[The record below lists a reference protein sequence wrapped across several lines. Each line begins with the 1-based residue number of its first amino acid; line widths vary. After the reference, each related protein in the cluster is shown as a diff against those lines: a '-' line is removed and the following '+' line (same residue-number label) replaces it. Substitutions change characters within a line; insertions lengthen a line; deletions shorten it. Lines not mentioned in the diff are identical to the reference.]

1 MASGGFEDEEAEG
14 TVTINEFI
22 EQMDAEELAADL
34 VLGGDE
40 GDECTYPKGYMK
52 RQAIFSCIT
61 CTPDGNAGICTA
73 CCLSCHD
80 GHELLELW
88 TKRNFRC
95 DCGNSKFGTLACKL
109 LPSKDVENSENS
121 YNHNFKGLYCTCDLP
136 YPDPNVE
143 EQVEMIQCCLCEDWF
158 HEEHLGFKPS
168 DSVGSQIPRDEEG
181 EPIYEDFI
189 CQNCSPLCSFLTL
202 YPEKLWVAAQADSTG
217 CANACSETIES
228 NKTNMDAEAG
238 QLENGT
244 EAEKSV
250 MRKCSEKIS
259 ESEPGH
265 LDNCSEAEKSVVR
278 KCSEKMNDSE
288 PGQPETS
295 TTEAEKSVVQ
305 NGSDKINATEPVA
318 AAGCAIGTNL
328 NSCPDFE
335 KKPLFLSKN
344 WRNILC
350 RCEKCVEMYN
360 ERKVS
365 YLLDAEDTI
374 VEYEKKAKEKRT
386 EKLEKQEGEALD
398 LLNNLDH
405 VAKVEIL
412 HGIRDFKD
420 ELKGLLESGSGGP
433 SKAITA
439 ADIEQM
445 FSNLKNKRKRME

>member
-1 MASGGFEDEEAEG
+1 MASGGFEEDDAEG
-14 TVTINEFI
+14 TITINEYI
-22 EQMDAEELAADL
+22 ERMDAEELAADL

-61 CTPDGNAGICTA
+61 CTPEGGAGICTA

-109 LPSKDVENSENS
+109 LPSKDIENSENS
-121 YNHNFKGLYCTCDLP
+121 YNHNFKGLYCTCGRP

-158 HEEHLGFKPS
+158 HEEHLGLKPS

-189 CQNCSPLCSFLTL
+189 CQNCSPLCSFLTR
-202 YPEKLWVAAQADSTG
+202 YPEKLWVAAQVDSTG
-217 CANACSETIES
+217 CANACSETVES
-228 NKTNMDAEAG
+228 NKTHMDSEPG
-238 QLENGT
+238 QLENST

-259 ESEPGH
+259 KSEPGN
-265 LDNCSEAEKSVVR
+265 LENSSEAVESVVQ
-278 KCSEKMNDSE
+278 KCSEKIIDSE
-288 PGQPETS
+288 PVP
-295 TTEAEKSVVQ
+295 A
-305 NGSDKINATEPVA
+305 N
-318 AAGCAIGTNL
+318 GCAIGTDI
-328 NSCPDFE
+328 NSFPDFE

-350 RCEKCVEMYN
+350 RCEKCLEMYKQ
-360 ERKVS
+360 RKVS

-374 VEYEKKAKEKRT
+374 VEYEKKAKERRT

-412 HGIRDFKD
+412 HGIKDFKD

-433 SKAITA
+433 SKAITS
-439 ADIEQM
+439 ADIDQM

>member
-1 MASGGFEDEEAEG
+1 MASGVFEDEAEG
-14 TVTINEFI
+14 TITINEYI
-22 EQMDAEELAADL
+22 ERLDAEELAADL

-40 GDECTYPKGYMK
+40 GDECTFPKGYMK

-61 CTPDGNAGICTA
+61 CTPEGNAGICTA

-109 LPSKDVENSENS
+109 LPSKDIENSENS
-121 YNHNFKGLYCTCDLP
+121 YNHNFKGLYCTCDRP

-158 HEEHLGFKPS
+158 HEEHLGLTPS
-168 DSVGSQIPRDEEG
+168 DSVGSQIPRDEES

-189 CQNCSPLCSFLTL
+189 CQNCSPACSFLTL
-202 YPEKLWVAAQADSTG
+202 YPENLWVVAKVDSTG
-217 CANACSETIES
+217 SANACSETIELDKNHMDS
-228 NKTNMDAEAG
+228 EPGQPENGTDAEKSVVGKCSETISDSEPG
-238 QLENGT
+238 QPENGT

-250 MRKCSEKIS
+250 VQKCSEKIDETEAGQPENS
-259 ESEPGH
+259 T
-265 LDNCSEAEKSVVR
+265 EAEKFVVR
-278 KCSEKMNDSE
+278 KCSEKIDGSE
-288 PGQPETS
+288 NVP
-295 TTEAEKSVVQ
+295 
-305 NGSDKINATEPVA
+305 
-318 AAGCAIGTNL
+318 AAGCVIRTDL
-328 NSCPDFE
+328 NSCPEFE
-335 KKPLFLSKN
+335 KKPLFLTKN

-350 RCEKCVEMYN
+350 RCEKCLEMYKQ
-360 ERKVS
+360 RKVS

-405 VAKVEIL
+405 VSKVELL
-412 HGIRDFKD
+412 HGIKDFQD
-420 ELKGLLESGSGGP
+420 GLQGLMESAGP
-433 SKAITA
+433 SKAITS

-445 FSNLKNKRKRME
+445 FSKLKNKRKRME

>member
-1 MASGGFEDEEAEG
+1 
-14 TVTINEFI
+14 
-22 EQMDAEELAADL
+22 
-34 VLGGDE
+34 
-40 GDECTYPKGYMK
+40 MK

-109 LPSKDVENSENS
+109 LPSKDIENSENS
-121 YNHNFKGLYCTCDLP
+121 YNHNFKGLYCTCDRP

-158 HEEHLGFKPS
+158 HEEHLGLKPS
-168 DSVGSQIPRDEEG
+168 DSVGSQIPKDEEG

-189 CQNCSPLCSFLTL
+189 CQNCSPVCSFLTL
-202 YPEKLWVAAQADSTG
+202 YPEKLWVVAKVDSTG
-217 CANACSETIES
+217 SANTCSETTES
-228 NKTNMDAEAG
+228 NKTHMDSEPG
-238 QLENGT
+238 QPENGAD
-244 EAEKSV
+244 AEKSV
-250 MRKCSEKIS
+250 VGKCSEKIDD
-259 ESEPGH
+259 SEPGQPE
-265 LDNCSEAEKSVVR
+265 NGTEAEKSVVR
-278 KCSEKMNDSE
+278 KCSEKIDESE
-288 PGQPETS
+288 AGQPENS
-295 TTEAEKSVVQ
+295 TEAEKFVVRKC
-305 NGSDKINATEPVA
+305 SEKIDDSGPVPAT
-318 AAGCAIGTNL
+318 GCVIRTDLNL
-328 NSCPDFE
+328 CPEFE
-335 KKPLFLSKN
+335 KKPLFLTKN

-350 RCEKCVEMYN
+350 KCEKCLEMYKQ
-360 ERKVS
+360 RGVS

-405 VAKVEIL
+405 VSKVELL
-412 HGIRDFKD
+412 HGIKDFQD
-420 ELKGLLESGSGGP
+420 ELQGLMESAGP

-445 FSNLKNKRKRME
+445 FSKLKNKRRRME